1 MKASNLSASGGLMQ
15 KLNPLIF
22 YMRINS
28 RFIIILFLS
37 VLGCVHIPDTLT
49 VENRAEK
56 MNSRKAE
63 NLCTPEL
70 ETSPP
75 VFTPPGN
82 EGLSTSGF
90 GLLSWNIQKENRSGW
105 KADFVRLSLEADILI
120 IQEAFLTEELRQLLN
135 SRSFYWHLVTAFEYR
150 GTKTGVLTASMV
162 EPDFICPLRVAE
174 PLIRFPKTILIT
186 RYPLADTHKS
196 LMVANI
202 HMINFA
208 PHLASF
214 REQANQM
221 LEILVN
227 HEGPMILSGDFNT
240 WSEERLVIIEDMA
253 GQLQLESASFK
264 NDPARKVFGSILDR
278 VYYRGLK
285 LDEAVVIEVNSSDHN
300 PLRVRFRLDDE
311 G

>member
-1 MKASNLSASGGLMQ
+1 
-15 KLNPLIF
+15 
-22 YMRINS
+22 
-28 RFIIILFLS
+28 LFLS

-49 VENRAEK
+49 VENRADK
-56 MNSRKAE
+56 MNLRTAE

-75 VFTPPGN
+75 VFTSTGN

-90 GLLSWNIQKENRSGW
+90 SLVSWNIQKENRSGW
-105 KADFVRLSLEADILI
+105 KTDFERLSLKADILI

-135 SRSFYWHLVTAFEYR
+135 SRPFYWHLVTAFEYQ
-150 GTKTGVLTASMV
+150 GIKTGVLTASMV
-162 EPDFICPLRVAE
+162 EPDFICPLRATE

-186 RYPLADTHKS
+186 RYPLADTRNT

-208 PHLASF
+208 PHLTSF

-253 GQLQLESASFK
+253 GRLQLEPASFK
-264 NDPARKVFGSILDR
+264 NDPARKVYGNILDR

-285 LDEAVVIEVNSSDHN
+285 LDEAVVIEVTSSDHN